1 MRVRYAF
8 LAALAA
14 AAMTTAVEA
23 RAEPD
28 AATRAKS
35 FDVLLRRLDH
45 YVFPEKAQA
54 VRERLLANRAAH
66 LAAPDTA
73 SFIKAV
79 NADLLAT
86 SRDKHLHLFLHD
98 GGQAPADRAD
108 AGYGVARA
116 ERLAGGVGLL
126 ELTGFGG
133 EPAAVD
139 AAMEKLRG
147 SKALILDL
155 RANGGGGRAAMH
167 RLLGH
172 LFPERIELNGIAW
185 RNCVNPPEEQ
195 GRRCVQGPHR
205 IERQFTDAPA
215 SPAFPTQPIYVLTS
229 SRSFSAAEAVAYE
242 LKQRGRA
249 TIVGETTG
257 GGGNPSAGIDL

>member
-14 AAMTTAVEA
+14 AAMTSAVEA
-23 RAEPD
+23 RTEPD

-73 SFIKAV
+73 SFIEAV

-98 GGQAPADRAD
+98 DGQAPADRAD
-108 AGYGVARA
+108 AGYGIARA
-116 ERLAGGVGLL
+116 G
-126 ELTGFGG
+126 
-133 EPAAVD
+133 
-139 AAMEKLRG
+139 
-147 SKALILDL
+147 
-155 RANGGGGRAAMH
+155 
-167 RLLGH
+167 
-172 LFPERIELNGIAW
+172 
-185 RNCVNPPEEQ
+185 
-195 GRRCVQGPHR
+195 
-205 IERQFTDAPA
+205 
-215 SPAFPTQPIYVLTS
+215 
-229 SRSFSAAEAVAYE
+229 
-242 LKQRGRA
+242 
-249 TIVGETTG
+249 
-257 GGGNPSAGIDL
+257 